1 MLGEVALFLGIIMM
15 VASSQAMLPLGHVLA
30 GRVPAA
36 LMIIGFA
43 IKAGLLPLHMWLP
56 LAHLVAP
63 VAASAVLSGVMIK
76 AGLLGMMRLLAL
88 GMAVLAIW
96 GEILMVLGLAGLACS
111 IVVGLT

>member
-1 MLGEVALFLGIIMM
+1 
-15 VASSQAMLPLGHVLA
+15 
-30 GRVPAA
+30 
-36 LMIIGFA
+36 
-43 IKAGLLPLHMWLP
+43 MWLP

-88 GMAVLAIW
+88 GMAALAIW